1 MSFGD
6 GDLHVQVAQLK
17 TENARLKHRNGELEA
32 LVRSLYADYYD
43 EWPDRAEEYYAERI
57 AALRIEVDA

>member
-17 TENARLKHRNGELEA
+17 TENARLKQRNGELKS
-32 LVRSLYADYYD
+32 LVRDMYD
-43 EWPDRAEEYYAERI
+43 E
-57 AALRIEVDA
+57 LRHVRGDVFMFDYIEQRMSELMEVDA

>member
-17 TENARLKHRNGELEA
+17 TENARLKQRNGELES

-43 EWPDRAEEYYAERI
+43 EWPDRAEECYAERI
-57 AALRIEVDA
+57 AALRIEVDT